1 MKSDR
6 KLNYFILAG
15 TSGTGKT
22 TVLQQLRKN
31 GFNCTEEAARAVLS
45 EQLAIKGPGLPSN
58 NPLLFIQMMLDR
70 SIEGFENSKRDS
82 KPNFFDRGMPDLVH
96 YAVRFKVD
104 SLQFEE
110 ASKKYLYNQN
120 VFVFPPWREIFA
132 NDNERRMTFEESIEF
147 HDLLMKTYQ
156 SLGYNLI
163 QVPFDTIEARIKFIL
178 EKIENC

>member
-1 MKSDR
+1 MESDR

-22 TVLQQLRKN
+22 TVLQQLRRN
-31 GFNCTEEAARAVLS
+31 GFICSDEAARAVLS
-45 EQLAIKGPGLPSN
+45 EQLATNGPGLPSN

-96 YAVRFKVD
+96 YAIRFKVD
-104 SLQFEE
+104 PLQFEE

-120 VFVFPPWREIFA
+120 VFIFPPWREIFA

-147 HDLLMKTYQ
+147 HNLLIKTYK

-163 QVPFDTIEARIKFIL
+163 QVPFDTVEARIKFIL
-178 EKIENC
+178 EKIEL